1 MNKTKSKLEQLEA
14 VVCRRQDDLFRFAY
28 MRLGNRADAED
39 AVQDVFLRLFRSDE
53 DLTRVADVE
62 RYLFRAVAN
71 RCYDRLRSRRSVRV
85 HVDTLAAQ
93 PVPDDEREMR
103 AEYERVAGL
112 LSALPD
118 EQAEVLRMRCY
129 DALPFALI
137 AEITD
142 SSEATVKSRYR
153 YVVGHLKQLLTT
165 KNAEQ

>member
-71 RCYDRLRSRRSVRV
+71 RCCDRLRSRRSVRV
-85 HVDTLAAQ
+85 PVDTLAAQ

-103 AEYERVAGL
+103 AEY
-112 LSALPD
+112 
-118 EQAEVLRMRCY
+118 
-129 DALPFALI
+129 
-137 AEITD
+137 
-142 SSEATVKSRYR
+142 
-153 YVVGHLKQLLTT
+153 
-165 KNAEQ
+165 